1 VFIADYGLKDWYIP
15 EMKLNI
21 MEQCNARFITGISSK
36 IDDEV
41 VVWRWK

>member
-1 VFIADYGLKDWYIP
+1 VFIADYSLKDWYIP

-21 MEQCNARFITGISSK
+21 MEQYNARFIAGISCK
-36 IDDEV
+36 IDDV